1 MLMHLSSLHL
11 HCRQFPHLP
20 SVHVLVVSWVAPL
33 FALYNMLHPIQ
44 QLMFFDIIEDASELR
59 SSALQKSP

>member
-1 MLMHLSSLHL
+1 MCHFAASSLPPISSSA
-11 HCRQFPHLP
+11 Q
-20 SVHVLVVSWVAPL
+20 VHVLVVSWVAPL